1 MRERFRRD
9 SCGESQP
16 LILYVVYL
24 QVRAVILAAFCR
36 KKNKPSIKRAFTMF
50 KRRKNQLRKNREYL
64 QSLCFA
70 IPVVWFGGLQKI
82 VKLFSPSG

>member
-1 MRERFRRD
+1 MRERFRGD

-24 QVRAVILAAFCR
+24 QVGAVNVAAFCR

-50 KRRKNQLRKNREYL
+50 KRRRTRILLSMTAGQNL
-64 QSLCFA
+64 QY
-70 IPVVWFGGLQKI
+70 KRH
-82 VKLFSPSG
+82 K

>member
-1 MRERFRRD
+1 MRERFRGD

-24 QVRAVILAAFCR
+24 QVGAVTLAAFCR

-50 KRRKNQLRKNREYL
+50 KRRRTRILLSMTAGQNL
-64 QSLCFA
+64 QY
-70 IPVVWFGGLQKI
+70 KRHN
-82 VKLFSPSG
+82 

>member
-24 QVRAVILAAFCR
+24 QVGAVTLAAFCR
-36 KKNKPSIKRAFTMF
+36 KLHKKRPLTT
-50 KRRKNQLRKNREYL
+50 R
-64 QSLCFA
+64 
-70 IPVVWFGGLQKI
+70 GLA
-82 VKLFSPSG
+82 VYRL

>member
-1 MRERFRRD
+1 MRERFRGD

-24 QVRAVILAAFCR
+24 QVGAAILTAFCR

-50 KRRKNQLRKNREYL
+50 KRRRTRILL
-64 QSLCFA
+64 SMTAGF
-70 IPVVWFGGLQKI
+70 
-82 VKLFSPSG
+82 

>member
-1 MRERFRRD
+1 MRERFRGD

-24 QVRAVILAAFCR
+24 QVGAVNVAAFCR

-50 KRRKNQLRKNREYL
+50 KRRKIQLQKNRQHL

-70 IPVVWFGGLQKI
+70 IPVVWFDGLPRR
-82 VKLFSPSG
+82 VRPF